1 MNRPSDPEEL
11 TDWDRG
17 WAAGWDDAIAC
28 KRHVFF
34 ADGARAM
41 RESIASQV
49 ESFDAALAESIRS
62 LDVELGDLALYDGT
76 WSDRNEEGQA
86 GSE

>member
-28 KRHVFF
+28 KRDAFF
-34 ADGARAM
+34 LQGAQAM
-41 RESIASQV
+41 REMIASQI
-49 ESFDAALAESIRS
+49 EPFDAVLAEAVRDI
-62 LDVELGDLALYDGT
+62 DVQLEEPWRDDGGE
-76 WSDRNEEGQA
+76 SEGP
-86 GSE
+86 